1 MTIVARIQTAS
12 RRGRV
17 GGAIVALL
25 ATALLAGCAS
35 GAASAPDLEALE
47 PPEAAPEVATLAILG
62 DSMSLGV
69 NACDEQGQCAAASWS
84 GGSDPAV
91 GSVAMRLAA
100 ASGVVPDVVNA
111 AKDGGDVQ
119 DALDRLDE
127 VIEAQP
133 QLVTVLLG
141 GNDAC
146 GPTLDDM
153 TPTADYEAGLG
164 ALFGRLNVEAPD
176 ATILVMSV
184 PDLHRLWE
192 IGHDNQQAVALWNS
206 SPSCKNLL
214 GDADDA
220 SPEATARRDAVAARV
235 DEYNAA
241 IVRACAAAQGCID
254 DGGAVFAYDFS
265 PDEISGIDFFHPS
278 VAGQRAIAEIAW
290 TALDGGTT

>member
-1 MTIVARIQTAS
+1 MTRTSRIPRAS
-12 RRGRV
+12 TRGRV
-17 GGAIVALL
+17 GRAFVALL
-25 ATALLAGCAS
+25 AVGLLAGCAAS
-35 GAASAPDLEALE
+35 AASAPDLEELE
-47 PPEAAPEVATLAILG
+47 PPEAAAEVATLGILG

-91 GSVAMRLAA
+91 GSIALRLAA
-100 ASGVVPDVVNA
+100 ASGVEPEVVNA

-119 DALDRLDE
+119 DALDRVDE
-127 VIEAQP
+127 VIGAQP

-153 TPTADYEAGLG
+153 TTTADYEAGLTT
-164 ALFGRLNVEAPD
+164 LFGRLNAEVPE

-184 PDLHRLWE
+184 PDLHHLWE
-192 IGHDNQQAVALWNS
+192 IGHANPQAVALWNS

-214 GDADDA
+214 GAADDA
-220 SPEATARRDAVAARV
+220 SAEATARRDAVAARV

-265 PDEISGIDFFHPS
+265 SDEISGIDFFHPS

-290 TALDGGTT
+290 NALEGGTT

>member
-1 MTIVARIQTAS
+1 MTIVS
-12 RRGRV
+12 RVAMTSARGRP
-17 GGAIVALL
+17 GWAIVALL
-25 ATALLAGCAS
+25 TTGLLAGCAS

-47 PPEAAPEVATLAILG
+47 PPEVAPEVATLAILG

-69 NACDEQGQCAAASWS
+69 NACGEQGQCAAASWS
-84 GGSDPAV
+84 GGSDTAV
-91 GSVAMRLAA
+91 GSVALRLAA

-119 DALDRLDE
+119 DALDRVDE
-127 VIEAQP
+127 VIQAQP

-153 TPTADYEAGLG
+153 TTAADYEAGLG
-164 ALFGRLNVEAPD
+164 ALFARLNAEVPD

-184 PDLHRLWE
+184 PDLHHLWE
-192 IGHDNQQAVALWNS
+192 IGHDNPQAVALWNN

-220 SPEATARRDAVAARV
+220 SPDATARRDAVAARV
-235 DEYNAA
+235 DEFNAA

-254 DGGAVFAYDFS
+254 DDGAVFAYDFS
-265 PDEISGIDFFHPS
+265 PDEISAIDFFHPS

-290 TALDGGTT
+290 NALEGGTT